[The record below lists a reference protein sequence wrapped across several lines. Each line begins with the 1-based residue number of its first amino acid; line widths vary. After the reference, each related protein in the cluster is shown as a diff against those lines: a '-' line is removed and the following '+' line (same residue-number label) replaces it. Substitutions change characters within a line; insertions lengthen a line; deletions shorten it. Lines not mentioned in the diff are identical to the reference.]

1 MMPKDYR
8 RLKMRRAAKAVEK
21 KIKHGRREDHR
32 SYILLKR
39 AAAVNSELLVLPKV
53 HRHKETEV

>member
-1 MMPKDYR
+1 
-8 RLKMRRAAKAVEK
+8 MRRAAKAVEK